1 MALVQYAITITGKQ
15 PLLMH
20 ADDIEWSDQMDKWR
34 LDLGLEPSSEK
45 SKAGDDRSPAW
56 RWLGNLYHDRTRIA
70 MPLANIMKSLM
81 EGGSM
86 VLVPGGKGNKTFK
99 AQTQSGILYDEP
111 YWPLTSSGKEVLVKD
126 LMKLNKQKDFDIHK
140 KVAEDH
146 GFRLLVKRAKIGTR
160 KHVRVRPEFQN
171 WMIRGTLTITDEQ
184 ITKKVLQEFF

>member
-1 MALVQYAITITGKQ
+1 
-15 PLLMH
+15 
-20 ADDIEWSDQMDKWR
+20 
-34 LDLGLEPSSEK
+34 
-45 SKAGDDRSPAW
+45 
-56 RWLGNLYHDRTRIA
+56 
-70 MPLANIMKSLM
+70 
-81 EGGSM
+81 M

-111 YWPLTSSGKEVLVKD
+111 YWPLTISGKEVLVKD

-184 ITKKVLQEFF
+184 ITKKVLQEFFDMAGKYKGLGDWRPSSPKAPGSFGMFTAEVKQSAEVK